1 MPAKYFTVEEAN
13 ALLPVVEPVMADL
26 LERRARAAHVYQ
38 KVEPLLA
45 DLRLDVGGPLL
56 TELTQDFARIDQG
69 IRQLQ
74 GYGCV
79 VKDINV
85 GLLDFLANRDGRDV
99 YLCWRYGEPEV
110 GYFHDIH
117 TGFNDRRPV

>member
-13 ALLPVVEPVMADL
+13 ALLPEIKPVMAEL
-26 LERRARAAHVYQ
+26 LERRARAAHLYQ
-38 KVEPLLA
+38 KVQPLLD
-45 DLRLDVGGPLL
+45 DLWLDVGGPLL

-85 GLLDFLANRDGRDV
+85 GLLDFLANRNGRDV

-110 GYFHDIH
+110 SYFHDIH